1 MSSTKTPGAIT
12 SRTIARI
19 EKARE
24 YPGDSQVNAKK
35 IVVSFESYQRTDPFI
50 MLAEDW
56 FDSKGGFDTHPHRGF
71 ETVTFALEGAIAHKD
86 SKGNEGLLKPGDIQW
101 MTAGRG
107 ILHSEIAQGDEQVH
121 SLQLWL
127 NLPSSKKMVEP
138 RYQDISSDRIP
149 VARFDGGEVRVISGS
164 FNDVKANVENHHP
177 VMLLDVVLDT
187 GGVVDIPIDPDYRA
201 FIYLLE
207 GEALI
212 SGSLI
217 KSGSVAWF
225 DPTEDDESIIA
236 IQAATKSR
244 LLLFAGRPIRETIVQ
259 YGPFVMNTREEIL
272 QAFNDFNSGTF
283 GT

>member
-1 MSSTKTPGAIT
+1 MSRLIS
-12 SRTIARI
+12 RI

-35 IVVSFESYQRTDPFI
+35 IVVSFESYERTDPFI

-56 FDSKGGFDTHPHRGF
+56 FDARGGFDTHPHRGF
-71 ETVTFALEGAIAHKD
+71 ETVTIALEGSIAHKD

-107 ILHSEIAQGDEQVH
+107 ILHSEIAQGTEQVH

-138 RYQDISSDRIP
+138 RYQDLSRENIS
-149 VARFDGGEVRVISGS
+149 VAKIEGGAVHVISGS
-164 FNDVKANVENHHP
+164 FGGATSGIKNHHP
-177 VMLLDVVLDT
+177 ATLLDIALDAGAT
-187 GGVVDIPIDPDYRA
+187 ANIPVEASYRC
-201 FIYLLE
+201 FIYLIE
-207 GEALI
+207 GSATIAGENV
-212 SGSLI
+212 
-217 KSGSVAWF
+217 KEGSVAWF
-225 DPTEDDESIIA
+225 EPVTDGDSSISIV
-236 IQAATKSR
+236 TGTNSR
-244 LLLFAGRPIRETIVQ
+244 LLLFAGEPIRESIVQ

-283 GT
+283 GD